1 MLVSTSAADRMVS
14 SKCSRAISARYQA
27 PIAVSAGH
35 ELALDDPEWV
45 ADALVGFVAATGSD
59 RGAG

>member
-1 MLVSTSAADRMVS
+1 MVS